1 MDLLRLRARLTAGV
15 VLLLAAG
22 ACAVTIGGG
31 GGDSDAATATGGAQS
46 VALSSW
52 NDGAAKTTIID
63 FVERVT
69 RQGSPDYVEPR
80 HRVATF
86 DNDGT
91 LWAEKPLYFEFAF
104 VYERIRALAPQNPG
118 WTTQGPFNK
127 VLGNDDVFPPGIVVD
142 DFQPLLIAAMT
153 GMTEAEFD
161 AQTQAFFATAR
172 HPRFD
177 RSYAE
182 LVYEPM
188 VELLDYLRAHD
199 FDVHIVSGGT
209 VEFMRAY
216 ADEAY
221 GVPPQNVVGSSFAY
235 EFRDTTGVPEIFRQ
249 PNLAVFNDSAAKPVN
264 IQLHIGKRPIL
275 AFGNSNGDI
284 QMLEFATGGTRTG
297 LALLLH
303 HDDAE
308 REYAYDQGAEQALRT
323 AAANGWTV
331 VSIKDDFTTVFPP
344 ATSRR

>member
-1 MDLLRLRARLTAGV
+1 MDRFRLCARIAAGV
-15 VLLLAAG
+15 VLLAGAG
-22 ACAVTIGGG
+22 ACSVTV
-31 GGDSDAATATGGAQS
+31 GGDGGDGDAAATGAAQS

-52 NDGAAKTTIID
+52 NEGAARTTILE

-91 LWAEKPLYFEFAF
+91 LWAEKPLYFEFPF
-104 VYERIRALAPQNPG
+104 VYERIRELAPQNPG
-118 WTTQGPFNK
+118 WKTQEPFSK
-127 VLGNDDVFPPGIVVD
+127 VLSNDDVFPPGIVAD
-142 DFQPLLIAAMT
+142 DFRPLLIAAMT
-153 GMTEAEFD
+153 GMTQAEFD
-161 AQTQAFFATAR
+161 AQTRAFFATAR

-216 ADEAY
+216 AEEAY
-221 GVPPQNVVGSSFAY
+221 GVPPQNIVGSSFAY
-235 EFRDTTGVPEIFRQ
+235 EFRDTTGVPAIFRQ
-249 PNLAVFNDSAAKPVN
+249 PNMTVFNDSAAKPVN
-264 IQLHIGKRPIL
+264 IQLHIGRRPIL
-275 AFGNSNGDI
+275 AFGNSDGDI
-284 QMLEFATGGTRTG
+284 QMLEFATGGARTG
-297 LALLLH
+297 LALLIH

-308 REYAYDQGAEQALRT
+308 REYAYDTGAEQALST

-331 VSIKDDFTTVFPP
+331 VSIKDDFATVFPP
-344 ATSRR
+344 AASRR